1 MLINASLSAG
11 IVPLKFK
18 QALVTPLL
26 KKPGLDSNDMKNLR
40 PVSNLPFISKIVK
53 KVVLTQLRN
62 HLSSNNLSEICQ
74 SAYRKDH
81 GTETAAASVLGG
93 LLVSADEKLAS
104 LVALLDL
111 SAVFVD
117 LTSWTIQYCYNGLR

>member
-1 MLINASLSAG
+1 
-11 IVPLKFK
+11 
-18 QALVTPLL
+18 
-26 KKPGLDSNDMKNLR
+26 MKNLR

-81 GTETAAASVLGG
+81 GTETAVLSDPDGW
-93 LLVSADEKLAS
+93 LVSADERLVS
-104 LVALLDL
+104 LVAVLDL
-111 SAVFVD
+111 SATFDTLDHAVLLQLVEM
-117 LTSWTIQYCYNGLR
+117 T